1 MRTTGLS
8 ESASDQV
15 LNVLKERDYYIG
27 IIILKREKD
36 RELPIQSFP
45 VILITS
51 LFISFDFFPRYDD
64 DDDRSSFPRY
74 ILLLSFINVHVC

>member
-51 LFISFDFFPRYDD
+51 LFISFDFFLDTMTTMTEVHFLGIF
-64 DDDRSSFPRY
+64 SFC
-74 ILLLSFINVHVC
+74 LL

>member
-51 LFISFDFFPRYDD
+51 LFISFDFFFLDTMTTMTEVHFLGIF
-64 DDDRSSFPRY
+64 SFC
-74 ILLLSFINVHVC
+74 LL